1 MTNQPNAKISSF
13 LVEENLSV
21 SQSLD
26 VDTATAI
33 TLTNMTMYSTLM
45 IAYGVECA
53 EHFFGADCN
62 TFCNEE
68 LGNYICDTSGSKVCS
83 VGYQNPSSSCT
94 ECVPR
99 EGCCEDCT
107 STRRMGRVQRSTVLL
122 QQRMQT

>member
-1 MTNQPNAKISSF
+1 MTNLPNAKISSF
-13 LVEENLSV
+13 LVKDNVTV
-21 SQSLD
+21 SESLD
-26 VDTATAI
+26 VETAKTEA
-33 TLTNMTMYSTLM
+33 LTSTYSTLM

-68 LGNYICDTSGSKVCS
+68 LGNYTCDTSGSKVCS

-99 EGCCEDCT
+99 EGCCEDKK
-107 STRRMGRVQRSTVLL
+107 
-122 QQRMQT
+122 